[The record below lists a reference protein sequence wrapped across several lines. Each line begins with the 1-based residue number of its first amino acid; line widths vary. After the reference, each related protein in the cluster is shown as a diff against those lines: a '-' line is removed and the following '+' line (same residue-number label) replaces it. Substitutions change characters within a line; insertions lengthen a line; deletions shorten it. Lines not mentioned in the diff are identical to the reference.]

1 MESQILRARKRL
13 SASAPAHLRIRP
25 RARCRISTHCARAA
39 DQFLLGRRSAA
50 TAIYHFSQA
59 ALLTNWT
66 HEIFIRE
73 VKKKQKEDEK
83 DADSQLSRLQRKA
96 AIIFDLLFAY
106 FTTAWSG
113 GLSRRLH
120 PNPSRKITSSP
131 ARASSLRGSDG
142 RRTQGTDH
150 YTERGWKQTKA
161 WRRV

>member
-1 MESQILRARKRL
+1 VRKASSRDFSAQVAVMESQILRARKRL
-13 SASAPAHLRIRP
+13 SASAPAHLRIR

-50 TAIYHFSQA
+50 TAIYHFSRA

-73 VKKKQKEDEK
+73 EDEK
-83 DADSQLSRLQRKA
+83 DAASQLSRLQRKA

-120 PNPSRKITSSP
+120 QNPSHKITSSP
-131 ARASSLRGSDG
+131 ARSSSLRGSDG
-142 RRTQGTDH
+142 RRT
-150 YTERGWKQTKA
+150 
-161 WRRV
+161 